1 MTRMRASLT
10 TGSLLLC
17 VLLLGKLSNIEA
29 FEEGDACMV
38 KENLP
43 GVCKISSKCEPVL
56 DDYFKTGVLT
66 IDDVPSC
73 GLGPHE
79 EIICCPIAEC
89 CGSKTRPSQVQST
102 KARTTT
108 TTARTV
114 TTTRRT
120 TTVAGRSR
128 NLESDGRVENSDLDV
143 ESNYFGI
150 EEMLNIQQNQKPQ
163 QPQRQH
169 QQQSPN
175 PKTHED
181 IQQRPSS
188 SSDIASLSA
197 GDLIHLVNDR
207 LRQQGMKIVPAE
219 QGTEVQLV
227 RERIIP
233 TTMPNFDLDP
243 WAPFRFQKP
252 PTNKTV
258 SNELGNGNAVVFG
271 PETTTLPTNRVFV
284 PDGERPAKRGYCVA
298 ELISYITISEDIE
311 RTNFLASTDS
321 NIRSPPS
328 HADDVI
334 PHFDVLRH
342 DHPTDNTS
350 LANQL
355 KKDVRILCWVM
366 TNPNNHKL
374 KARHVKRTWGKR
386 CNILLFMSSE
396 ADDELPTVKLDVGE
410 GRENLWRKAVIENIK
425 AFVAQRYM
433 SGGVGYVLS
442 CEALRRLVVE
452 GNPISETVINEDI
465 EIGKCM
471 ENLNVTAGDSRDI
484 NGQGPCH
491 QFQKSKERNGQP
503 LSPHILGGTE
513 VELGTYPHMAAIAFS
528 VVDKIV
534 FSCGGTLISSRH
546 VLTAAHCV
554 SKDLPLY
561 VRLGA
566 VNISGDLDHQ
576 DINVTSNVVLHP
588 DYVSS
593 TKYNDIA
600 VLELAK
606 EVTLDVNVSP
616 ACLAFDSADPPETAQ
631 LYVAGWGIMNLKTKS
646 TSMKLMRAPLNTVPL
661 KECNDSY
668 AKQPSTMRHLP
679 QGVIDSLLCAADTKN
694 STADACQGD
703 SGGPLILEED
713 FLNNKYSILG
723 IVNSGVGCVTKTP
736 GLYTRVASYVDW
748 IEQVVWP
755 NNVV

>member
-89 CGSKTRPSQVQST
+89 CGSKTRP
-102 KARTTT
+102 
-108 TTARTV
+108 
-114 TTTRRT
+114 
-120 TTVAGRSR
+120 
-128 NLESDGRVENSDLDV
+128 
-143 ESNYFGI
+143 
-150 EEMLNIQQNQKPQ
+150 
-163 QPQRQH
+163 
-169 QQQSPN
+169 
-175 PKTHED
+175 
-181 IQQRPSS
+181 
-188 SSDIASLSA
+188 
-197 GDLIHLVNDR
+197 
-207 LRQQGMKIVPAE
+207 
-219 QGTEVQLV
+219 
-227 RERIIP
+227 
-233 TTMPNFDLDP
+233 
-243 WAPFRFQKP
+243 
-252 PTNKTV
+252 
-258 SNELGNGNAVVFG
+258 
-271 PETTTLPTNRVFV
+271 ETTTLPTNRVFV
-284 PDGERPAKRGYCVA
+284 PDGERPAKRA
-298 ELISYITISEDIE
+298 
-311 RTNFLASTDS
+311 
-321 NIRSPPS
+321 
-328 HADDVI
+328 
-334 PHFDVLRH
+334 
-342 DHPTDNTS
+342 
-350 LANQL
+350 
-355 KKDVRILCWVM
+355 
-366 TNPNNHKL
+366 
-374 KARHVKRTWGKR
+374 
-386 CNILLFMSSE
+386 
-396 ADDELPTVKLDVGE
+396 
-410 GRENLWRKAVIENIK
+410 
-425 AFVAQRYM
+425 
-433 SGGVGYVLS
+433 
-442 CEALRRLVVE
+442 
-452 GNPISETVINEDI
+452 
-465 EIGKCM
+465 
-471 ENLNVTAGDSRDI
+471 
-484 NGQGPCH
+484 CH